1 MDSFAARQACR
12 DGRYDEVLA
21 MYGKAVPDGSWSC
34 WDYYYYAYAL
44 RKTKNYKKGRE
55 IARAGMIAFPDFTNL
70 HGIYCWCLYYL
81 YIQKFDARV
90 CPWEDFR
97 RAVDSI
103 LKYSRQEMYSP
114 YTLAV
119 WRMVDVLKTKP
130 GTADLMGQYLRRL
143 DPDLLSSDEKTLEI
157 KGRQRTL
164 ASDRERWYSLMSR
177 ILVKEEKYGDCITLC
192 QQALNA
198 FPDLHH
204 DNEIWFSY
212 RIALCQLRQGQTEEA
227 RRRFEELLKYKQHWI
242 LYRGL
247 FFVAQA
253 EGDSAAMRRYGA
265 SAFLAGGE
273 LKGKVNFLT
282 QMAAALENMG
292 GFEKMAWYH
301 YLLAKE
307 VREDQHWKVRSE
319 LLAKAAASD
328 FPLPTRRELLDSLH
342 DFWMGEKHAG
352 QERHDGKIE
361 KILPGGKAGF
371 LKEKDG
377 SQYYFRTASLYRVR
391 PEEGAKV
398 TFYVEDFFETGKE
411 KPARRAVDI
420 EPFLLYDKE

>member
-198 FPDLHH
+198 FPVLHH

-398 TFYVEDFFETGKE
+398 TFYVEDFFVTGKE